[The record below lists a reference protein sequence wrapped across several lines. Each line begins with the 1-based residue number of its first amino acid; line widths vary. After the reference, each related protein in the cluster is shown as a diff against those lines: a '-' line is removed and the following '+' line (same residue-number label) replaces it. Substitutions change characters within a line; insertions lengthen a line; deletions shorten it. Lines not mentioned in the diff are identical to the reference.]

1 MKAMTGS
8 SANSTAVLD
17 ETELLDEGG
26 LTIDVAA
33 AVADIDK
40 TAAAALGASESVLQ
54 AALTKAGTIRL
65 TITPKSAAGSEAL
78 LTESTVSV
86 DIPVTV

>member
-1 MKAMTGS
+1 MTGS

-33 AVADIDK
+33 AVAVID
-40 TAAAALGASESVLQ
+40 ESLV
-54 AALTKAGTIRL
+54 RL
-65 TITPKSAAGSEAL
+65 TQRELVSADEVTDVL
-78 LTESTVSV
+78 LDVRRLLV
-86 DIPVTV
+86 G